1 MSTLCAGKFCN
12 QAIIKGT
19 YESRDT
25 EYEIETQS
33 KLHYENSVFGLPGD
47 GNEIQLYLKCADT
60 IICKVPAFVIY
71 AVKYCVDKKD
81 LNNDFLYTQK
91 T

>member
-1 MSTLCAGKFCN
+1 MHTHISATETTGDFLYLSSIQRGDRSMSTLCAGKFCN

-47 GNEIQLYLKCADT
+47 GNEI
-60 IICKVPAFVIY
+60 
-71 AVKYCVDKKD
+71 
-81 LNNDFLYTQK
+81 
-91 T
+91 